1 MKDSSK
7 LESTNESKNKCQNC
21 SRDFTTKIGLK
32 LHLRKCKVVVIEEK
46 QEINETLNYELEEVK
61 KELFN
66 IKQELLEVK
75 SYIEIFNIIN
85 SVSNFSY
92 RNDINS
98 SFYIKYISE
107 KIK

>member
-32 LHLRKCKVVVIEEK
+32 LHLRKCKVAIIEEK
-46 QEINETLNYELEEVK
+46 QEINETSNYELEEVK

-66 IKQELLEVK
+66 IKQELSEVK
-75 SYIEIFNIIN
+75 SCIEMFNIIN
-85 SVSNFSY
+85 SVPNFSY

-98 SFYIKYISE
+98 SFYIKYVSE
-107 KIK
+107 KVK

>member
-46 QEINETLNYELEEVK
+46 QDMNETLNYELEEIK

-66 IKQELLEVK
+66 IKMELLEMK
-75 SYIEIFNIIN
+75 SCIEMFNIIN
-85 SVSNFSY
+85 SVPNFIY
-92 RNDINS
+92 RNNINS
-98 SFYIKYISE
+98 SFYIKYVSE
-107 KIK
+107 KVK